1 MKRSKLSEEQVA
13 FPLRWVESGSPA
25 GGDVARQLGVSKVT
39 IYL

>member
-13 FPLRWVESGSPA
+13 FPLRWVESGAPA
-25 GGDVARQLGVSKVT
+25 GDVARQLGVSKVT